1 VLELRQLVKHY
12 ELGDGEPIRAV
23 DGISL
28 IINRGEMVALC
39 GPSGSG
45 KSTLLMLVAGLLA
58 PDSGQVRFDG
68 REIVGL
74 SERDA
79 AHYRLREVGLVAQ
92 RADLLPGARVIEQA
106 ALKLW
111 LSDPREAERRVTPL
125 LERLGLG
132 ERLTQRCDQL
142 SLGER
147 QRLALALALS
157 TEPRLLLAD
166 EPTGSLDS
174 VRSREVLTLL
184 REVCAERSVAVLLVT
199 HDREAVAFADR
210 ALTLRDGRLWEHKRG
225 GAAGDDE
232 DLVDEAV

>member
-1 VLELRQLVKHY
+1 VLELRQLVKHF
-12 ELGDGEPIRAV
+12 ELGDGAPIRAV

-28 IINRGEMVALC
+28 IIDKGEMVALC

-58 PDSGQVRFDG
+58 PDSGSVRFDG

-79 AHYRLREVGLVAQ
+79 ARYRLRELGLVAQ
-92 RADLLPGARVIEQA
+92 QADLLPGARVIEQA

-147 QRLALALALS
+147 QRLSLALALS
-157 TEPRLLLAD
+157 TQPRLLLAD

-174 VRSREVLTLL
+174 VRSREVLLLL
-184 REVCAERSVAVLLVT
+184 REVCEERSVAVLLVT

-210 ALTLRDGRLWEHKRG
+210 ALELRDGRLWEPRDSTDG
-225 GAAGDDE
+225 E
-232 DLVDEAV
+232 QTLMDEAV

>member
-1 VLELRQLVKHY
+1 VLELRQLVKHF

-28 IINRGEMVALC
+28 IVNKGEMVALC

-58 PDSGQVRFDG
+58 PDSGSIRFDG
-68 REIVGL
+68 REIVGC
-74 SERDA
+74 SEREA
-79 AHYRLREVGLVAQ
+79 ARYRLRELGLVAQ
-92 RADLLPGARVIEQA
+92 QADLLPGARVIEQA

-147 QRLALALALS
+147 QRLSLALALS

-184 REVCAERSVAVLLVT
+184 REVCEERSVAVLLVT

-210 ALTLRDGRLWEHKRG
+210 ALELCDGRLWERRDS
-225 GAAGDDE
+225 AEGDDT
-232 DLVDEAV
+232 LMGEAV

>member
-1 VLELRQLVKHY
+1 MLELRQLVKHF
-12 ELGDGEPIRAV
+12 ELGDGAPIRAV

-28 IINRGEMVALC
+28 IIDKGEMVALC

-58 PDSGQVRFDG
+58 PDSGSVRFDG

-79 AHYRLREVGLVAQ
+79 ARYRLRELGLVAQ
-92 RADLLPGARVIEQA
+92 QADLLPGARVIEQA

-147 QRLALALALS
+147 QRLSLALALS
-157 TEPRLLLAD
+157 TQPRLLLAD

-174 VRSREVLTLL
+174 VRSREVLLLL
-184 REVCAERSVAVLLVT
+184 REVCEERSVAVLLVT

-210 ALTLRDGRLWEHKRG
+210 ALELRDGRLWEPRDSTDG
-225 GAAGDDE
+225 E
-232 DLVDEAV
+232 QTLMDEAV